1 MNRLAILCV
10 DDEQHI
16 LDSLKIELERV
27 LDRTYAI
34 AIELAQGGEEALE
47 VLEELEEDE
56 YEVALVISDYV
67 MPGMKGDELLKRI
80 HAISPKTLKI
90 MLTGQATVEAVGSA
104 VNEAKLYRYISKPW
118 QSEDLSLTVSEA
130 LHRYLQEQKLAE
142 RHLQLQEVNQALE
155 VANRKQIQLIA
166 QLRDNE
172 HRLQQFLDGV
182 PVGTIVLD
190 NRGMLYAL
198 NAKAKELMGKDR
210 VPDATVT
217 QFPGLYQLYRVDSE
231 ELYPSEN
238 LPSYR
243 ALQGESTR
251 INDLEI
257 RQEDR
262 RIPIEVWGT
271 PIYDTQGNIIYAIAA
286 FQDITE
292 RQRAEAERQRLTQEL
307 LELNQA
313 NERFVPKQFL
323 QLLDKK
329 SIVEVEVGESVQQE
343 MSILFANICHF
354 STLSENMTLD
364 ETFKFIN
371 SYLTQM
377 EPAILEHQGF
387 IDKYIG
393 DTIMALFSHSADDA
407 VRAGVDM
414 LQRLAQYNTTRQ
426 RRDRL
431 PIQIG
436 IGINT
441 GNLMLGTVGGRSRMD
456 STVISDAVN
465 LASRMEGLTK
475 TYGVSLLISH
485 ETFLRLSDPFEYD
498 FRLVDRVAVKG
509 KSNRVSVF
517 EVFNAD
523 PPELRAGKLATKTQ
537 FEQALVNYYL
547 QDWTAAAEGFSACL
561 QHNPRDRAAKIY
573 LQRTQKPQSPST
585 QNESERPWMSPQWQ
599 PVIVN

>member
-1 MNRLAILCV
+1 MTRLAILCV

-16 LDSLKIELERV
+16 LDSLKIELERA
-27 LDRTYAI
+27 LDRAYT
-34 AIELAQGGEEALE
+34 IELAQGGEEALE
-47 VLEELEEDE
+47 VLVELEEEE
-56 YEVALVISDYV
+56 YEVALVISDYI

-142 RHLQLQEVNQALE
+142 RHLQLQGMNQALE
-155 VANRKQIQLIA
+155 AANRKQTQLIA

-198 NAKAKELMGKDR
+198 NAKAKELMGEW
-210 VPDATVT
+210 VPKATVT
-217 QFPGLYQLYRVDSE
+217 QVPSLYQLYRVNAE
-231 ELYPSEN
+231 ELYPSTN

-243 ALQGESTR
+243 ALQGESVR
-251 INDLEI
+251 IDDIEI
-257 RQEDR
+257 RREDR
-262 RIPIEVWGT
+262 RVPIEVWGT
-271 PIYDTQGNIIYAIAA
+271 PIYDAQGNIIYAIAA

-343 MSILFANICHF
+343 MSILFANICCF
-354 STLSENMTLD
+354 STLSQNMTLD

-371 SYLTQM
+371 SYLAQM

-407 VRAGVDM
+407 VRAGVDL

-441 GNLMLGTVGGRSRMD
+441 GNLMLGTVGGRSRLD
-456 STVISDAVN
+456 STAIGDAVN

-485 ETFLRLSDPFEYD
+485 ETFLRLDNPFEYD

-509 KSNRVSVF
+509 KSQLVSVF
-517 EVFNAD
+517 EVFNGD
-523 PPELRAGKLATKTQ
+523 PPDLRAGKLATKTQ

-547 QDWTAAAEGFSACL
+547 QDWTAAARGFTACL
-561 QHNPRDRAAKIY
+561 KDNPRDRAAQIY
-573 LQRTQKPQSPST
+573 LKRTQQPPSP
-585 QNESERPWMSPQWQ
+585 QNESQQPWMRPHWQ
-599 PVIVN
+599 PVIVNRSIRT